1 MEWLTG
7 QVVFSLRDWAS
18 SREDTRSLT
27 GRYSSAWFLPL
38 LSPKLISSLSKRC
51 SKACDKQVCKFWI
64 SNAIE
69 DPLIVDAGSAYPK
82 TNSACIFI
90 RSLIGVLYGSVF
102 WDSSPQFTFLSLI
115 TRGLGEGRE
124 QSLPFIML
132 VKLYEL
138 CSLSSSLCMHT
149 RMYNSKIE
157 RSVSM
162 FSLH

>member
-1 MEWLTG
+1 M
-7 QVVFSLRDWAS
+7 VFNLRDWAS
-18 SREDTRSLT
+18 SREDMRSLT

-38 LSPKLISSLSKRC
+38 LSPKLISSRSKRC
-51 SKACDKQVCKFWI
+51 SKACDKQVYKFWI
-64 SNAIE
+64 SNVIGGL
-69 DPLIVDAGSAYPK
+69 LIVGDGSAYPK

-90 RSLIGVLYGSVF
+90 RSLICVLYGSVF
-102 WDSSPQFTFLSLI
+102 WQIVHLSSLFCP
-115 TRGLGEGRE
+115 TRGLEEGGD

-157 RSVSM
+157 RSASK
-162 FSLH
+162 FSFH